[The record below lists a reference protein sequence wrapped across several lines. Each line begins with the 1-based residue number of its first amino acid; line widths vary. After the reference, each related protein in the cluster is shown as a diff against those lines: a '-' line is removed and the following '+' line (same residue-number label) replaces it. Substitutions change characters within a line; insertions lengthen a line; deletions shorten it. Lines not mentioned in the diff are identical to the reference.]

1 MSELNRMLSELTPK
15 QEQQHV
21 ATAAIPARWGFRLAR
36 VALALFA
43 TLAGASGIAWA
54 LSAGNGKAVTV
65 AEQPDIAQSVTTP
78 VSLPSPTQKVVSS
91 DVRYVALTPAKEIAP
106 AVIETAMVA
115 APVEPVVTAKKS
127 EKTAQPQAEVN
138 TVSQAMPKTVS
149 QAEPKAETVVAK
161 VSVSVPETVDVA
173 EASMSVETVEFTGEQ
188 LADIAYDKAQKRAKA
203 GDNQKAIAHLRDAV
217 QYNPNHV
224 VATNQL
230 AAMLFGRNQLR
241 DAENVLRKG
250 ISANPHSASLKLTLA
265 RMYQQSDRE
274 ESALSVLSV
283 PVESLDGEQNRVIA
297 MRAALAQKLGDNAT
311 ARESYQWLTT
321 HEPTDG
327 RWWLGLGVS
336 AERSGKHDIAK
347 NAYTQAVQAG
357 GLSAASVKFA
367 RDRLTYLDNLK
378 QGAGNGR

>member
-1 MSELNRMLSELTPK
+1 M
-15 QEQQHV
+15 
-21 ATAAIPARWGFRLAR
+21 
-36 VALALFA
+36 
-43 TLAGASGIAWA
+43 
-54 LSAGNGKAVTV
+54 
-65 AEQPDIAQSVTTP
+65 
-78 VSLPSPTQKVVSS
+78 
-91 DVRYVALTPAKEIAP
+91 
-106 AVIETAMVA
+106 
-115 APVEPVVTAKKS
+115 
-127 EKTAQPQAEVN
+127 
-138 TVSQAMPKTVS
+138 
-149 QAEPKAETVVAK
+149 
-161 VSVSVPETVDVA
+161 
-173 EASMSVETVEFTGEQ
+173 
-188 LADIAYDKAQKRAKA
+188 
-203 GDNQKAIAHLRDAV
+203 

-297 MRAALAQKLGDNAT
+297 MRAALAQKLGDNAA

-336 AERSGKHDIAK
+336 AERSGKHDEAK